1 MKLLKTEKYLTMNL
15 LNEIKEGLRIAFLA
29 IKANKMRSI
38 LTTVGIII
46 GIVSVTMMATAIE
59 GVDRKFAESASA
71 FGTNVLYVQKFP
83 WVSHNDWWMYRNR
96 KDITLKVANDIQQ
109 NASLVEAVAP
119 NVVTVRTVQYS
130 DKVMRNGF
138 VTGTTDQY
146 IYASATILKDGRFL
160 SQEEVQGGRPV
171 CVIGANLA
179 ENLFPNIDPIGKT
192 LKIAGH
198 PYQIIGVL
206 EKQGGLFG
214 VFTSDN
220 RAYIPLR
227 DFMNKF
233 GYRRGITINILPKA
247 DANIDDVKEELRGII
262 RKSRNLAPGA
272 PDDFN
277 INEQDLLIQTF
288 SAITAV
294 IAGVGFFITGLSLFV
309 GGIGIMNIMF
319 VSVTERTKEI
329 GIRKAIGAKRR
340 TILIQFLIESSVI
353 CLIGGL
359 IGLAI
364 SYPLSLIAN
373 QILPTAMPLSV
384 VIIAIIISLI
394 VGLISGLLPAMKAS
408 KLDPVEALRYE

>member
-1 MKLLKTEKYLTMNL
+1 MNL
-15 LNEIKEGLRIAFLA
+15 LSEIKEGLRIAFLA

-38 LTTVGIII
+38 LTTLGIVI
-46 GIVSVTMMATAIE
+46 GVVSVTMMATAIE

-71 FGTNVLYVQKFP
+71 FGANVLYVQKFP
-83 WVSHNDWWMYRNR
+83 WVGHEDWWIYRNR
-96 KDITLKVANDIQQ
+96 KDITLQVSTEIEN
-109 NASLVEAVAP
+109 NARLVDAVAP
-119 NVVTVRTVQYS
+119 NVTTVRSSQYL
-130 DKVMRNGF
+130 DKVMKNTF
-138 VTGTTDQY
+138 VTGTNEQY
-146 IYASATILKDGRFL
+146 IYASATAIKDGRFI
-160 SQEEVQGGRPV
+160 SQEEAQGGRPV
-171 CVIGANLA
+171 CVIGANIA
-179 ENLFPNIDPIGKT
+179 ENLFPNIDPVGKT
-192 LKIAGH
+192 LKIAGY

-214 VFTSDN
+214 IFTADN
-220 RAYIPLR
+220 RAFIPIR
-227 DFMNKF
+227 SFMNNF
-233 GYRRGITINILPKA
+233 GSRRDITINVLAKKGA
-247 DANIDDVKEELRGII
+247 DIDDVKEELRGII
-262 RKSRNLAPGA
+262 RKARKLGPTA

-288 SAITAV
+288 NTITTV

-340 TILIQFLIESSVI
+340 TILMQFLIESSVI

-364 SYPLSLIAN
+364 SYPLSLLAN

-384 VIIAIIISLI
+384 VFIAISISLVVGI
-394 VGLISGLLPAMKAS
+394 VSGFLPAYKAS
-408 KLDPVEALRYE
+408 RLDPVEALRYE

>member
-1 MKLLKTEKYLTMNL
+1 MTEKSLLMNL
-15 LNEIKEGLRIAFLA
+15 LSEIKEGLRIAFLA

-38 LTTVGIII
+38 LTTLGIVI
-46 GIVSVTMMATAIE
+46 GVVSVTMMATAIE

-71 FGTNVLYVQKFP
+71 FGANVLYVQKYP
-83 WVSHNDWWMYRNR
+83 WVGHEDWWIYRNR
-96 KDITLKVANDIQQ
+96 KDITLQISNDIEN
-109 NASLVEAVAP
+109 NAKLVEAVAP
-119 NVVTVRTVQYS
+119 NVVTVRSSQYL
-130 DKVMRNGF
+130 DKVMKNTF
-138 VTGTTDQY
+138 VTGTNEQY
-146 IYASATILKDGRFL
+146 IYASATAIKDGRFI
-160 SQEEVQGGRPV
+160 SQEEAQGGRPV
-171 CVIGANLA
+171 CVIGANIA

-192 LKIAGH
+192 LKIAGY

-214 VFTSDN
+214 IFTADN
-220 RAYIPLR
+220 RAFIPIR
-227 DFMNKF
+227 SFMNNF
-233 GYRRGITINILPKA
+233 GSRRDITINVLAKRGV
-247 DANIDDVKEELRGII
+247 DIDDVKEELRGII
-262 RKSRNLAPGA
+262 RKARKLSPAA

-288 SAITAV
+288 STITAV

-340 TILIQFLIESSVI
+340 TILLQFLIESSVI
-353 CLIGGL
+353 CLIGGF

-364 SYPLSLIAN
+364 SYPLSLLAN

-384 VIIAIIISLI
+384 VFIAISISLI
-394 VGLISGLLPAMKAS
+394 VGVISGFLPAYKAS
-408 KLDPVEALRYE
+408 RLDPVEALRYE

>member
-1 MKLLKTEKYLTMNL
+1 MNL
-15 LNEIKEGLRIAFLA
+15 LSEIKEGLRIAFLA

-38 LTTVGIII
+38 LTTLGIVI
-46 GIVSVTMMATAIE
+46 GVVSVTMMATAIE

-71 FGTNVLYVQKFP
+71 FGANVLYVQKFP
-83 WVSHNDWWMYRNR
+83 WVGHDDWWIYRNR
-96 KDITLKVANDIQQ
+96 KDITLQVSTEIEN
-109 NASLVEAVAP
+109 NARLVDAVAP
-119 NVVTVRTVQYS
+119 NVTTVRSSQYL
-130 DKVMRNGF
+130 DKVMKNTF
-138 VTGTTDQY
+138 VTGTNEQY
-146 IYASATILKDGRFL
+146 IYASATAIKDGRFI
-160 SQEEVQGGRPV
+160 SQEEAQGGRPV
-171 CVIGANLA
+171 CVIGANIA
-179 ENLFPNIDPIGKT
+179 ENLFPNIDPVGKT
-192 LKIAGH
+192 LKIAGY

-214 VFTSDN
+214 IFTADN
-220 RAYIPLR
+220 RAFIPIR
-227 DFMNKF
+227 SFMNNF
-233 GYRRGITINILPKA
+233 GSRRDITINVLAKKGA
-247 DANIDDVKEELRGII
+247 DIDDVKEELRGII
-262 RKSRNLAPGA
+262 RKARKLGPTA

-288 SAITAV
+288 NTITTV

-340 TILIQFLIESSVI
+340 TILMQFLIESSVI

-364 SYPLSLIAN
+364 SYPLSLLAN

-384 VIIAIIISLI
+384 VFIAISISLVVGI
-394 VGLISGLLPAMKAS
+394 VSGFLPAYKAS
-408 KLDPVEALRYE
+408 RLDPVEALRYE